1 MLGIGGVLTALA
13 IRYLPGRGGPS
24 PADGFKMHG
33 APTSAQLPGVIAAAL
48 AALIFGAVL
57 GAC

>member
-1 MLGIGGVLTALA
+1 VLTALA